1 MTSRKSEDPPEIPKD
16 LRLKVGTKEEAGWT
30 IIKTQTEENTRQNN
44 IQNLINEQV
53 IALADR
59 KIKEEQAKKGKI

>member
-1 MTSRKSEDPPEIPKD
+1 MKSKPKQSEELPVIPED
-16 LRLKVGTKEEAGWT
+16 LQLKVGTKEEAAWT
-30 IIKTQTEENTRQNN
+30 RIKANTEDNTRQNN

-59 KIKEEQAKKGKI
+59 KIKEEKTKK